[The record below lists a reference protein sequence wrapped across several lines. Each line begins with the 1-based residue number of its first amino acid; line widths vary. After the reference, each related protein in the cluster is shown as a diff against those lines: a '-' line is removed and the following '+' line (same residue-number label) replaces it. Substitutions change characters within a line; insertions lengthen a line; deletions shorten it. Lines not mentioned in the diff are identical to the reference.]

1 MMSHGNA
8 TQKDNFLGF
17 VSYTSPPIISALNVM
32 KPATAK
38 ATEPSPLEDLGRAT
52 LEIVHD
58 FKNQLNGLKLYATFL
73 RKRLDREDRSADERE
88 TIAKLIAG
96 LERAA
101 AEIAVLVSYA
111 HPIELKARTRVNLR
125 NLLESFSRKLAGGG
139 DASENKS
146 VATDDTAP
154 LYGNFDSEA
163 LAKAFRAVTEQVLNK
178 ARHPAGIRPT
188 VDLHRANS
196 KSPEALIEWHGVT
209 PEYHSATLPSLDGK
223 LTVRL
228 ALAAR
233 IIEAHGGRVE
243 HAANIFRVWLPL
255 SE

>member
-1 MMSHGNA
+1 
-8 TQKDNFLGF
+8 
-17 VSYTSPPIISALNVM
+17 M

-73 RKRLDREDRSADERE
+73 RKRLNREDRSAEERE

-111 HPIELKARTRVNLR
+111 HPVELKPRTRVNLR
-125 NLLESFSRKLAGGG
+125 HLLESFSRKLADGE
-139 DASENKS
+139 DASERRAVTTND
-146 VATDDTAP
+146 AAP
-154 LYGNFDSEA
+154 LYGDFDSEA
-163 LAKAFRAVTEQVLNK
+163 LSKAFRAVTEQALDK
-178 ARHPAGIRPT
+178 ARHPAGTRPS
-188 VDLHRANS
+188 VDLQRANS

-209 PEYHSATLPSLDGK
+209 PEYHSATLPALDGK

-243 HAANIFRVWLPL
+243 HAANIFRIWLPL